1 MDDAHSEVYKG
12 HTIKIWYDQDAE
24 SPRDWDNLGTMLCF
38 HGRYTLGDKDPVY
51 QESDQGSWQELA
63 DKLIKEQ
70 HAVVILPLY
79 LYDHSGITMSTGRF
93 SCPWDSGQVGF
104 IYVTKEQLLKEFGGK
119 RVSKDMIAKAE
130 KILEG
135 EVETYDHFLRGDC
148 YGYTTYAGE
157 GDDLGDSLD
166 SCGGYLGDYDDK
178 DYGALTEARSAVD
191 HEVEREFKERFVHE
205 MALQDVME

>member
-1 MDDAHSEVYKG
+1 MDDVHSEIYKG
-12 HTIKIWYDQDAE
+12 YTIKIWSDSDSE
-24 SPRDWDNLGTMLCF
+24 SPRDWDNLGTMLCY

-51 QESDQGSWQELA
+51 SQHDQGSWQELA
-63 DKLIKEQ
+63 DKLVKEQ
-70 HAVVILPLY
+70 HAAVILPLY
-79 LYDHSGITMSTGRF
+79 LFDHGGITMSTGKF

-104 IYVTKEQLLKEFGGK
+104 IYVTREQLLKEFGGK

-135 EVETYDHFLRGDC
+135 EVETYDHYIRGNV

-157 GDDLGDSLD
+157 GEDLGDSSD
-166 SCGGYLGDYDDK
+166 SCGGFIGDYDNEE
-178 DYGALTEARSAVD
+178 YGPLQEAKSAID
-191 HEVEREFKERFVHE
+191 HEIEREYKKRFAHE